1 MQQTASSF
9 DHLIGTGEK
18 RRRNFEVECLC
29 CFDIYDQLKL
39 RRLFHR
45 QIRRLGPFQYLVHIT
60 RCAVEQARDIWRGI
74 FRDGCCA
81 WVPTGHNAKPVSAAM
96 NSRLLMLSPC
106 CGRQRRKRR
115 SKLQLRWQATAT
127 VHIRRRLIS
136 PAASPRECEAAP
148 RSAQLFDPQF

>member
-60 RCAVEQARDIWRGI
+60 RCAVEQARDIWRAI

-115 SKLQLRWQATAT
+115 FQIAATMAGNGNGSHSETPDLSGRFAARVRSGTTFRAT
-127 VHIRRRLIS
+127 I
-136 PAASPRECEAAP
+136 
-148 RSAQLFDPQF
+148 